1 MSTLFMR
8 IWVFLLK
15 TIGMGISIGD
25 GFRCK
30 GLFFIMGNRN
40 GRIQIGNSFRVN
52 SSPLSSLI
60 GLYQRAIIVA
70 RRNGNIQIGNNVGIT
85 GVTIHGTNI
94 RIGDNVMVGA
104 NTKIIDHDFHSL
116 DYVERRKNAM
126 DHEVSRPVSIG
137 DDVFIGCNCI
147 VLKGTHIGNRC
158 IVGAGSVVSGSFDDD
173 CLIAG
178 NPAKVI
184 KRINGTIGE

>member
-1 MSTLFMR
+1 MR

>member
-116 DYVERRKNAM
+116 DYLERRKNAM